1 MEPVSTTTGA
11 WARIADA
18 LKDWPFWLCVALALS
33 LTALVLTPRF
43 YTLLRPTAGTAVQ
56 FAAVVAWVL
65 AVCGAA
71 APIAAAFRAY
81 RAKAE
86 ARTKFVVTPIEQQC
100 VWGVAKQSDGS
111 FVTQVTGHFLV
122 KNRTSENLYLVTS
135 KLIRPKIKGEV
146 LPGLLTMQAPD
157 SDIHGTACVSGHF
170 IPSGAT
176 IPVVALILIRG
187 VPKQKS
193 GTWSAILEVA
203 DANAHKQRVP
213 LKLRCFD
220 S

>member
-1 MEPVSTTTGA
+1 MEPVSTTTCA

-71 APIAAAFRAY
+71 APIAAAFRAH

-86 ARTKFVVTPIEQQC
+86 ARTKFVVTPIEQ
-100 VWGVAKQSDGS
+100 
-111 FVTQVTGHFLV
+111 L
-122 KNRTSENLYLVTS
+122 
-135 KLIRPKIKGEV
+135 
-146 LPGLLTMQAPD
+146 
-157 SDIHGTACVSGHF
+157 CVSGVLP
-170 IPSGAT
+170 IKLKQ
-176 IPVVALILIRG
+176 VAQ
-187 VPKQKS
+187 P
-193 GTWSAILEVA
+193 
-203 DANAHKQRVP
+203 
-213 LKLRCFD
+213 
-220 S
+220 